1 MPCLWGHRYSM
12 ATLWSWHT
20 HYSCINSPVGRSH
33 VRCILSLNIIFL
45 VLNSFA
51 NIHSKQIPN
60 LLLAWLGLQVVNIVL
75 NVYTVVLMI
84 IAAASGIN
92 PDLVDEMVEIGI
104 EANDVPTLI
113 WISAIGASGIYFTAT
128 GKGLIHFNRSEQ
140 NIRGIFS
147 GHYLLLDHRV

>member
-12 ATLWSWHT
+12 ATLWSRHT
-20 HYSCINSPVGRSH
+20 HYYCIDSPVGRSH
-33 VRCILSLNIIFL
+33 VRLHIKKKIQTKKITLIL
-45 VLNSFA
+45 FA
-51 NIHSKQIPN
+51 TTHSKQIPN

-104 EANDVPTLI
+104 DANDVPTLI
-113 WISAIGASGIYFTAT
+113 WITAIGASGIYFTAT
-128 GKGLIHFNRSEQ
+128 GEGLV
-140 NIRGIFS
+140 
-147 GHYLLLDHRV
+147 HYESSRYHI